1 MYFLLVNLT
10 VEMINWEI
18 NECTLIVSI
27 VPALKSDDEKLVITH
42 RQSLAAAVLYYKIMG
57 KLETWV
63 LCMTT

>member
-27 VPALKSDDEKLVITH
+27 VPALKSDDEKLSHYSSPVTGSSSTLL
-42 RQSLAAAVLYYKIMG
+42 QNNG
-57 KLETWV
+57 KT
-63 LCMTT
+63 

>member
-27 VPALKSDDEKLVITH
+27 VPQAALKSDDEKLSHYSSPVTGSSSTLL
-42 RQSLAAAVLYYKIMG
+42 QNNG
-57 KLETWV
+57 KT
-63 LCMTT
+63 